1 MVTEQ
6 SGFSLGELSRL
17 TGAELIGD
25 GELRIERVA
34 PLESAGPGT
43 ISFLSNRRYRR
54 FLAKT
59 KASAVI
65 LAPADRE
72 ACPTA
77 ALVTSNPYLVFAKVA
92 QLLVQPAPPPVGVHE
107 TAVVDPLAHLA
118 EDVSIG
124 PHVVIEAHA
133 RLEHGVVVGAGSYIG
148 AHARI
153 GPDSRIAPLVSIGAG
168 VQIGARA
175 ILHSG
180 AVLGADGFGF
190 ANDGGKWTKVP
201 QQGSV
206 RLGDDVEVGANTCID
221 RGALGDTVI
230 EDGVKIDNLV
240 QVGHNV
246 HIGADTAVAGLTAFA
261 GSSTIGRNC
270 MIGGSSAIAG
280 HLTITDKVTITGMT
294 GVSRSIREPG
304 VYSASPLMQP
314 YQEWR
319 KNTVRSG
326 QLDAMYRRLRDLEA
340 ELADMKARLDK
351 QQ

>member
-1 MVTEQ
+1 MTKRI
-6 SGFSLGELSRL
+6 GITLGELAQR

-25 GELRIERVA
+25 PALVVDHVA
-34 PLESAGPGT
+34 TLEQAGAGAV
-43 ISFLSNRRYRR
+43 SFLANPRYRR
-54 FLAKT
+54 FLANT
-59 KASAVI
+59 GATVVVLS
-65 LAPADRE
+65 PDDST

-77 ALVTSNPYLVFAKVA
+77 ALVASNPYLVFARIA
-92 QLLVQPAPPPVGVHE
+92 QMLVVSEPPLPGVHE
-107 TAVVDPLAHLA
+107 TAVVDPLAELA
-118 EDVSIG
+118 DGVSIG

-133 RLEHGVVVGAGSYIG
+133 RLERGVSVGAGTFIGSHAVIG
-148 AHARI
+148 A
-153 GPDSRIAPLVSIGAG
+153 DSRIAANVTIATA
-168 VQIGARA
+168 VVIGARA
-175 ILHSG
+175 IVHSG

-190 ANDGGKWTKVP
+190 ANDRGAWIKVP
-201 QQGSV
+201 QSGGV
-206 RLGDDVEVGANTCID
+206 RIGDDVEIGANTCID

-246 HIGADTAVAGLTAFA
+246 HIGAQTAVAGLTAFA
-261 GSSTIGRNC
+261 GSSTIGRRC

-280 HLTITDKVTITGMT
+280 HLTIADNVTITGMT
-294 GVSRSIREPG
+294 GVSRSIREAG

-340 ELADMKARLDK
+340 ELADMKTQLGK